1 MTEKI
6 VKRFIAGAVCPR
18 CAEMDKLVIYKR
30 DGKDFR
36 ECVNCDFGDE
46 MRFTNA
52 RQELQTR
59 VNIPAEVKREQTQV
73 LTLEPSSFKN
83 KK

>member
-1 MTEKI
+1 MTEEI
-6 VKRFIAGAVCPR
+6 IKRFIAGAVCPR
-18 CAEMDKLVIYKR
+18 CAQIDKLMMYKQ

-36 ECVNCDFGDE
+36 ECVSCDFKDE
-46 MRFTNA
+46 MRFTSN

-59 VNIPAEVKREQTQV
+59 VNTSDNVKRDQTQV
-73 LTLEPSSFKN
+73 LTLEPSNFN

>member
-1 MTEKI
+1 MTEEI
-6 VKRFIAGAVCPR
+6 IKRFIAGAVCPR
-18 CAEMDKLVIYKR
+18 CAQIDKLMMYKQ

-36 ECVNCDFGDE
+36 ECVSCDFKDE
-46 MRFTNA
+46 MRFTSN

-59 VNIPAEVKREQTQV
+59 VNTSDNVKRDQTQV
-73 LTLEPSSFKN
+73 LTLEPSNFT

>member
-1 MTEKI
+1 MSEKSK
-6 VKRFIAGAVCPR
+6 KRFIAGAVCPR
-18 CAEMDKLVIYKR
+18 CSQMDKLVMYKQE
-30 DGKDFR
+30 GKTFR
-36 ECVNCDFGDE
+36 ECVSCDFKDE

-59 VNIPAEVKREQTQV
+59 VNTPEDVKKDQTQV
-73 LTLEPSSFKN
+73 LTLEPGNFS

>member
-18 CAEMDKLVIYKR
+18 CAEMDKLMMYKR

-36 ECVNCDFGDE
+36 ECVNCDFADE
-46 MRFTNA
+46 MRFANT

-59 VNIPAEVKREQTQV
+59 VSASEETKREQTQV
-73 LTLEPSSFKN
+73 LTLEPSSFN